1 MTTEELQACR
11 DRAEAATPGPWEMSR
26 RDDVMGGF
34 DYFVEAGPLC
44 VAVAAEDARPTRGMG
59 AKRDAAFIAH
69 ARTDVPRLLATVDH
83 AEARAERAEAALAE
97 LRRRVVANAG
107 RARKHRT
114 RWAHVGDATGYGRT
128 EARNLCTSAGV
139 DPDERIG
146 CQCQWEAGDSPC
158 HVHGENE
165 EP

>member
-1 MTTEELQACR
+1 MTDPMSTEELKACR
-11 DRAEAATPGPWEMSR
+11 ERAEAATPGPWRVGSVETYHVFVPCSTC
-26 RDDVMGGF
+26 MGPERVLLRMNEGF
-34 DYFVEAGPLC
+34 DY
-44 VAVAAEDARPTRGMG
+44 G
-59 AKRDAAFIAH
+59 ADAAFIAS
-69 ARTDVPRLLATVDH
+69 AREDVPRLLATVDH